1 MLASTTT
8 PASSAHALQ
17 KMLQIRKKKTK
28 TGHTRASTGG
38 CRRVCY
44 RIRYMYSTVLC
55 VRWDLYDMYMYI
67 VPVPYLSHEAVCR
80 VGYVATL
87 T

>member
-17 KMLQIRKKKTK
+17 KMLQIRKKKEAPKRGT
-28 TGHTRASTGG
+28 HTAHTLLP
-38 CRRVCY
+38 
-44 RIRYMYSTVLC
+44 YSRNFYPTHVLC